1 MIEIIA
7 SWDESLFLW
16 LNALRA
22 DWLDPV
28 MNALTGTA
36 IWIPFYLLL
45 VYFLIRQ
52 FRMEAIWYMVGL
64 VGLILLADQ
73 FTSGFMKPYF
83 ERLRPCHD
91 PRWEGI
97 IFNYSGCGGRYGFA
111 SSHASN
117 TFALATYFWLIFRS
131 KASKWLFVWAAIIS
145 YTRVYLG
152 VHYPADILV
161 GALVGLFSGY
171 FLYYLVG
178 FLRRLRRD
186 EAPNPGK
193 PTD

>member
-186 EAPNPGK
+186 EASNPGK

>member
-1 MIEIIA
+1 MIETLK
-7 SWDESLFLW
+7 SWDESLFLL
-16 LNALRA
+16 LNGMRA
-22 DWLDPV
+22 DWLDPLMLV
-28 MNALTGTA
+28 LTGTA
-36 IWIPFYLLL
+36 TWIPFYVLLL
-45 VYFLIRQ
+45 YFLIRKY
-52 FRMEAIWYMVGL
+52 RKESVWYLLGI

-117 TFALATYFWLIFRS
+117 TFAIASYLWLIFQTTSYR
-131 KASKWLFVWAAIIS
+131 WLFLWAFIIA

-161 GALVGLFSGY
+161 GAIVGIISG
-171 FLYYLVG
+171 FTLYYLVG
-178 FLRRLRRD
+178 VLRNLRQS
-186 EAPNPGK
+186 EAK
-193 PTD
+193 VRS

>member
-1 MIEIIA
+1 MIETLK
-7 SWDESLFLW
+7 SWDESLFLL
-16 LNALRA
+16 LNGMRA
-22 DWLDPV
+22 DWLDPL
-28 MNALTGTA
+28 MLALTGTA
-36 IWIPFYLLL
+36 TWIPFYVLLL
-45 VYFLIRQ
+45 YFLIRKY
-52 FRMEAIWYMVGL
+52 RKESVWYLLGI

-117 TFALATYFWLIFRS
+117 TFAIASYLWLIFQTTSSR
-131 KASKWLFVWAAIIS
+131 WLFLWAFIIA

-161 GALVGLFSGY
+161 GAIVGIISG
-171 FLYYLVG
+171 FTLYYLVG
-178 FLRRLRRD
+178 VLRNLRQS
-186 EAPNPGK
+186 EAK
-193 PTD
+193 VRS